1 MRKTRAIGVLSAAV
15 IALASLQG
23 AGFFASA
30 ANVGDTLRVGNGNNR
45 HKANCDGYSY
55 EIWLDNTGGSG
66 SMTLGKGATFK
77 AEWNCSVNAG
87 NFLARRGLD
96 FGSTKKASDYE
107 YIGMDYK
114 ATYQQTG
121 SFNGGG
127 NSRLCVY
134 GWFENK
140 GAAGNPPLV
149 EYYIIEDWKD
159 WCPSSNNSKIVQ
171 IDGADYKIF
180 QLDHT
185 GPDIHGG
192 SSTFKQ
198 YFSVRQQKRS
208 SGHITVS
215 DHFKAWAQQGWGIGN
230 LYEVALNAE
239 GWQSSGVADVTQLD
253 VYTDPIPGT
262 TSIDNPGTTT
272 PTTPTT
278 PTVSDEKFFSD
289 NFDSGKGEW
298 GPRGNATVTLDTDNY
313 AEGKGSLA
321 VTNRSQ
327 DWNGAGMSLSTSTY
341 IPGQSYSFNGA
352 VMQNSESS
360 TKFKLSMEY
369 VDASGTKNYDEIGS
383 ATAEKGKWVTIGSD
397 SYTIPEGASDL
408 LLYIETSGSTPDF
421 YFDSAS
427 SAKGGTAAKIDLSGA
442 KTAGSEP
449 AVTTVTTVTTT
460 APTTTTA
467 TTTTVT
473 TTTTKEPEV
482 PKASLI
488 GDVNESGKVDVSD
501 AVLLARL
508 VAEDSSAKITTVG
521 KLNAD
526 TNKNGAPDK
535 EDIILIL
542 KYVAKMISAF

>member
-114 ATYQQTG
+114 ATYSQTG

-239 GWQSSGVADVTQLD
+239 GWQSSGVADVTELK

-272 PTTPTT
+272 PTTTAAPA
-278 PTVSDEKFFSD
+278 VSDEKFFSD

-298 GPRGNATVTLDTDNY
+298 GPRGNATVALDTDNY

-327 DWNGAGMSLSTSTY
+327 DWNGAGMSLSTGTY

-449 AVTTVTTVTTT
+449 VVTTVTTVTTT
-460 APTTTTA
+460 APTTTT
-467 TTTTVT
+467 TV

-526 TNKNGAPDK
+526 TNKSGAPDK

>member
-1 MRKTRAIGVLSAAV
+1 
-15 IALASLQG
+15 
-23 AGFFASA
+23 
-30 ANVGDTLRVGNGNNR
+30 
-45 HKANCDGYSY
+45 
-55 EIWLDNTGGSG
+55 
-66 SMTLGKGATFK
+66 
-77 AEWNCSVNAG
+77 
-87 NFLARRGLD
+87 
-96 FGSTKKASDYE
+96 
-107 YIGMDYK
+107 
-114 ATYQQTG
+114 
-121 SFNGGG
+121 
-127 NSRLCVY
+127 
-134 GWFENK
+134 
-140 GAAGNPPLV
+140 
-149 EYYIIEDWKD
+149 
-159 WCPSSNNSKIVQ
+159 
-171 IDGADYKIF
+171 
-180 QLDHT
+180 
-185 GPDIHGG
+185 
-192 SSTFKQ
+192 
-198 YFSVRQQKRS
+198 
-208 SGHITVS
+208 
-215 DHFKAWAQQGWGIGN
+215 
-230 LYEVALNAE
+230 
-239 GWQSSGVADVTQLD
+239 
-253 VYTDPIPGT
+253 
-262 TSIDNPGTTT
+262 
-272 PTTPTT
+272 
-278 PTVSDEKFFSD
+278 
-289 NFDSGKGEW
+289 
-298 GPRGNATVTLDTDNY
+298 
-313 AEGKGSLA
+313 
-321 VTNRSQ
+321 
-327 DWNGAGMSLSTSTY
+327 MSLSTGTY

-449 AVTTVTTVTTT
+449 VVTTVTTVTTT
-460 APTTTTA
+460 APTTTT
-467 TTTTVT
+467 TV

-526 TNKNGAPDK
+526 TNKSGAPDK